1 MSTNTKK
8 QKTENPADLIEKTYL
23 YLEESIANEKAA
35 ASFVCG
41 GTIPVKETDI
51 GPAISH
57 STSPVHIFWA
67 AKDDIEARKLI
78 LPLESSP
85 ISDSSAARL
94 NQLVADCEPASFGR
108 GKKDVIDPSYRKAGK
123 LDPHRFASSFHPA
136 DFGII
141 EQIEQILLPA
151 VGGNGG
157 VLASRELHAEL
168 YKLNLCLLIPAT
180 PEEDWKAIS

>member
-168 YKLNLCLLIPAT
+168 YKLNVCLLIPAT